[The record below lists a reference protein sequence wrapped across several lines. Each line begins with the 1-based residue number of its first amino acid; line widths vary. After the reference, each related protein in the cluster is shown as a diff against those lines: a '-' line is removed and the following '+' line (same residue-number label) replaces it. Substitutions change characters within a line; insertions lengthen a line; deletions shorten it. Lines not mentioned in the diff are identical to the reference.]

1 MARSAR
7 AVWQLALVVTMET
20 ACHGLRRSDPDV
32 LPEDA
37 PIRCLFHMSEIA
49 AIFQAPPASIEL
61 KDTRLVLNDRGGYL
75 LKADSDCQTNPR

>member
-7 AVWQLALVVTMET
+7 AVGQLELVVTMET

-37 PIRCLFHMSEIA
+37 PVRCLFHMSETA
-49 AIFQAPPASIEL
+49 AAFKRRPPQLNPGYKASPEQRR
-61 KDTRLVLNDRGGYL
+61 RLSPENGFRL
-75 LKADSDCQTNPR
+75 SDES